1 MKTITRRLGAT
12 VASAALVLGLAACG
26 GDDSETTATSTGS
39 TEQTGAGD
47 TGSTEVS
54 TDPLTLGD
62 GYVGAKGTDKSM
74 TAAFGELTNNTDKD
88 IHLTRVTGSLPAVY
102 QYHEVVD
109 GVMRETAD
117 GLVVPANGSVSL
129 HPGGNHIMIMENNDD
144 IAAGDTVTFTLTDED
159 GKEYELADVPVR
171 VQQSGHEDYGTDG
184 MADMD
189 GM

>member
-1 MKTITRRLGAT
+1 MKTMTLRFGAVVIST
-12 VASAALVLGLAACG
+12 ALVLGAAACG
-26 GDDSETTATSTGS
+26 GDDSESQPATSSTGRS
-39 TEQTGAGD
+39 DAGD
-47 TGSTEVS
+47 TGSADITA
-54 TDPLTLGD
+54 DALTLGD
-62 GYVGAKGTDKSM
+62 GYVGAKGPDKSM

-88 IHLTRVTGSLPAVY
+88 IHLTRVVGSLPAVY

-159 GKEYELADVPVR
+159 GKDYELTDVPVR

-184 MADMD
+184 MENME